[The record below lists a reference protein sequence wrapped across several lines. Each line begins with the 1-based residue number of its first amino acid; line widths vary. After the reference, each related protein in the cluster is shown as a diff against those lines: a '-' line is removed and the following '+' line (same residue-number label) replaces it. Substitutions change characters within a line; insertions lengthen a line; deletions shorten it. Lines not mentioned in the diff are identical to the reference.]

1 MPVSR
6 VSHSLRRQ
14 LESSVEVDFYTEAP
28 VSVATQVASMV
39 TTLAQ
44 SNMTISVAMKGGRT
58 ISADPKTLSLPTVTK
73 TPDVDCAGGWSTC
86 SKRCISIYVVKV
98 LPSGNGAR
106 CRLNHGNIVSCTAGE
121 GDCPLPNRTLSSDT
135 SHDRDMVVRIEGGSL
150 GRPSESIG

>member
-1 MPVSR
+1 MQEAKRQVNAPVVKVASAVSFPVPLTEIAEGSQAREEFEETFKVEMSRRLNNLTVYITAIRKSGSRRRRQEQRVRVSR

-44 SNMTISVAMKGGRT
+44 SDTKISVAMKGGRT

-73 TPDVDCAGGWSTC
+73 TPDVDCAGGWST
-86 SKRCISIYVVKV
+86 
-98 LPSGNGAR
+98 
-106 CRLNHGNIVSCTAGE
+106 
-121 GDCPLPNRTLSSDT
+121 
-135 SHDRDMVVRIEGGSL
+135 
-150 GRPSESIG
+150 